1 MVEEGR
7 AVSACTARER
17 KCGRQNGDVTEYYY
31 TCGTGRTDTRTFYKY
46 MIIKCDRYFS
56 PCVQA
61 HMGVSARAAPSRTPP
76 PSTVVFP
83 PSYAVGAAGGSVTIP
98 VRRCR
103 ARSRRDGLY
112 GDTGIFAAADGNGMS
127 VAGLIGVAGV
137 SMMLGRMSVGF
148 LQAVGDAHD
157 DDADERDDTAE
168 KSESA
173 SESESELESPSSDA
187 TYAARSVRRLRRRRT
202 RVRAART
209 IVARRAVRISTSAS
223 FSSTSAA
230 AAARMG
236 EADQTRRGFASPVK
250 RARTRPGSTSRSNC
264 RPPSAVAQRDQST
277 PARRVATWIGRGG
290 AQPEVN
296 VRVRRPAPRA
306 GSVMHHEGAKCGVRV
321 VVSAYW
327 SATSWEGGR
336 MEESGR
342 VRNVMACARA
352 ALKESGLRMEVVA
365 TFDIFGGGGR

>member
-1 MVEEGR
+1 M
-7 AVSACTARER
+7 
-17 KCGRQNGDVTEYYY
+17 
-31 TCGTGRTDTRTFYKY
+31 
-46 MIIKCDRYFS
+46 RYA
-56 PCVQA
+56 QA
-61 HMGVSARAAPSRTPP
+61 HVVVSARAAPSRTPP

-98 VRRCR
+98 ARRCR

-112 GDTGIFAAADGNGMS
+112 GDTGIFAAADGNGMAI
-127 VAGLIGVAGV
+127 AGLIGVAGV
-137 SMMLGRMSVGF
+137 SMMLGRISVGF
-148 LQAVGDAHD
+148 LQTVGDAHD

-173 SESESELESPSSDA
+173 SESELESLSSDA
-187 TYAARSVRRLRRRRT
+187 TYDARSVRRLRRRRT

-223 FSSTSAA
+223 FSSASSAA
-230 AAARMG
+230 AGRG
-236 EADQTRRGFASPVK
+236 DADQTRREFASPTK
-250 RARTRPGSTSRSNC
+250 RARTRPGLTSRSNS
-264 RPPSAVAQRDQST
+264 RPPSAAAQRAQST
-277 PARRVATWIGRGG
+277 PARRAATWIGRGG
-290 AQPEVN
+290 AQPGVN

-352 ALKESGLRMEVVA
+352 ALSESGLRMEVVA
-365 TFDIFGGGGR
+365 TFDILKRGMMRVLERLGLPEDDGATDAETR

>member
-1 MVEEGR
+1 MR
-7 AVSACTARER
+7 CA
-17 KCGRQNGDVTEYYY
+17 
-31 TCGTGRTDTRTFYKY
+31 
-46 MIIKCDRYFS
+46 
-56 PCVQA
+56 QA
-61 HMGVSARAAPSRTPP
+61 HVAVSARAAPSRTPP

-83 PSYAVGAAGGSVTIP
+83 PSYTVGAAGGSVTIP
-98 VRRCR
+98 ARRCR

-112 GDTGIFAAADGNGMS
+112 GDTGIFAAADGNGMA

-148 LQAVGDAHD
+148 VQTVGDAHD
-157 DDADERDDTAE
+157 DADEREDVAE

-173 SESESELESPSSDA
+173 SESELESLSSDA
-187 TYAARSVRRLRRRRT
+187 TYAARSVRRLKRRRT
-202 RVRAART
+202 RVRAARA

-223 FSSTSAA
+223 FSSTSSA
-230 AAARMG
+230 AAARRG
-236 EADQTRRGFASPVK
+236 EADQTRRGFVSPTK
-250 RARTRPGSTSRSNC
+250 RARTRPGSTSRSNS
-264 RPPSAVAQRDQST
+264 RPPSAAAQRDQST
-277 PARRVATWIGRGG
+277 PARRAATWIGRGG
-290 AQPEVN
+290 AQPGVN

-342 VRNVMACARA
+342 VRNVIACARA
-352 ALKESGLRMEVVA
+352 ALSESGLRMDVVA
-365 TFDIFGGGGR
+365 TFDIFWSEDG